1 MSEETETKTEAVQD
15 VRGGKPSA
23 SSIFRLMEC
32 PGSWQAEQLAGPEVG
47 PNPAAEMGTRLHK
60 HMEEGTFPED
70 PEEREAVEWCREA
83 EAELVA
89 RFIGADAQCVR
100 ERRLW
105 DKTGKFSGQEDV
117 VYSNAVA
124 ALVIDYKFGR
134 VPVAPAESNYQMA
147 ALAVLVAQE
156 LPDVQEV
163 YVAILQPYVSRQVP
177 RVVRYTRA
185 AAESAHDALCGGIA
199 AAQAPGAPLRPGEHQ
214 CRYCRA
220 QATCPA
226 SARLAT
232 CDAVVRWEALSPE
245 QRVELYRRAKMA
257 RKLADKVEAQVRADL
272 EAEVELPGLTLGD
285 GRASFT
291 VTDAQGAFAV
301 LAEELGLT
309 AQEYVRCCK
318 VSITQLDAAVHAR
331 LKERDPKQTT
341 KASKEALRAML
352 AGYGEVKVTAG
363 TIKEMELL
371 G

>member
-226 SARLAT
+226 SSRLAT

-257 RKLADKVEAQVRADL
+257 RKLADKIEAAVMADL
-272 EAEVELPGLTLGD
+272 KAGVELPGLKLGA
-285 GRASFT
+285 GRSSFT
-291 VTDAQGAFAV
+291 ITDAAGAFGAV
-301 LAEELGLT
+301 SSNLGVTAEEFT
-309 AQEYVRCCK
+309 ACCK
-318 VSITQLDAAVHAR
+318 VSITALDKLTHEK
-331 LKERDPKQTT
+331 LKERHAGQTV
-341 KASKEALRAML
+341 KASKDELRLML
-352 AGYGEVKVTAG
+352 EPYGETKTTAG